1 MPYQEPQFL
10 PWDGRRVPL
19 TFVGGYLGAGKTT
32 LINALLKAADRPI
45 AVIVNDVGKINI
57 DARLIA
63 KHTGDTI
70 ELSDGCV
77 CCSSI
82 EGFGAAFDTLR
93 ARPEPPEHVV
103 VELSGVA
110 RPGRMRPWGKSAG
123 FKLDGVMTLVAADQF
138 VDLLSRID
146 IGETIEEQVRAADI
160 LALTKTDLVSPV
172 VLSSVREKLTGISP
186 GVPIVAAQDPTVPT
200 MLLNIGGRRPGAE
213 VALPE
218 PTLFDRHVT
227 NQIPLPNPTTL
238 DELEAMLE
246 ALPSTVMRAKGIAGG
261 TNGERWAI
269 QVVGRR
275 RLITELADVE
285 AEDPTDLVTISL
297 PELA

>member
-1 MPYQEPQFL
+1 MPYQEPEFL

-32 LINALLKAADRPI
+32 LINQLLKTTDRPV

-57 DARLIA
+57 DAKLI
-63 KHTGDTI
+63 KEQSGDTI

-82 EGFGAAFDTLR
+82 EGFGAAFDTIR
-93 ARPEPPEHVV
+93 ARDVPPEHVV

-110 RPGRMRPWGKSAG
+110 EPGRMLPWGRSAG

-138 VDLLSRID
+138 LSLLKRID
-146 IGETIEEQVRAADI
+146 IGQTLQEQVRAADV
-160 LALTKTDLVSPV
+160 LAVTKADLVATSELAKV
-172 VLSSVREKLTGISP
+172 QERLRLISP
-186 GVPIVAAQDPTVPT
+186 GIPIVLAEDPTVPS
-200 MLLNIGGRRPGAE
+200 MLLRIGGRRSGAE
-213 VALPE
+213 IVLPT
-218 PTLFDRHVT
+218 PTLFDRHVVGT
-227 NQIPLPNPTTL
+227 VPIPAPTT
-238 DELEAMLE
+238 EADLH
-246 ALPSTVMRAKGIAGG
+246 ALVDGLHADVMRAKGIAAGP
-261 TNGERWAI
+261 NGERWAI

-275 RLITELADVE
+275 REITLLAEVE

-297 PELA
+297 PS

>member
-1 MPYQEPQFL
+1 MPYQEPEFL

-32 LINALLKAADRPI
+32 LINALLRAADRPV

-57 DARLIA
+57 DARLIR
-63 KHTGDTI
+63 KHTGETI

-82 EGFGAAFDTLR
+82 EGFGAAFDMIR

-110 RPGRMRPWGKSAG
+110 EPARMRPWGRSAG

-138 VDLLSRID
+138 AELVTRTD
-146 IGETIEEQVRAADI
+146 IGRTIEEQVCAADI
-160 LALTKTDLVSPV
+160 LTLTKTDLVRPDT
-172 VLSSVREKLTGISP
+172 LASVRRQLSQISP
-186 GVPIVAAQDPTVPT
+186 GVPIVDAQDPTVST
-200 MLLNIGGRRPGAE
+200 MLLNIGGRRPGDE
-213 VALPE
+213 VALPQ
-218 PTLFDRHVT
+218 PTLFDRHEVDR
-227 NQIPLPNPTTL
+227 IVLPNPTTR
-238 DELEAMLE
+238 EEIEALLE

-261 TNGERWAI
+261 HDGQRWAI

-275 RLITELADVE
+275 RLITELAAVE
-285 AEDPTDLVTISL
+285 AEPPTDLVTISL
-297 PELA
+297 PELR